1 MRAERGSLPES
12 TSMALW
18 RRAAI
23 FKVPKI
29 AIFASRTAVSS
40 RIMRSSRRGTRHL
53 NPHGRPELSHD
64 ALLDPTSK
72 AGAHAPGRGLLF
84 PVRGLDGAVRGRAPT
99 RSAAGSERRPPRA
112 RGREVAGGVRGPRRP
127 FFMARRGPRALGIG
141 LRTGKSRSRNV
152 PATILGAIC
161 TVFRRSFAGTR
172 GRQGRQNILKGRVRT
187 RRTRGE
193 RAICKMHNGGGSGK
207 SCR

>member
-1 MRAERGSLPES
+1 
-12 TSMALW
+12 MALW

-141 LRTGKSRSRNV
+141 LRTGKSRFRNV
-152 PATILGAIC
+152 PATVLGAIC
-161 TVFRRSFAGTR
+161 TVFRRSLLVTKVGC
-172 GRQGRQNILKGRVRT
+172 
-187 RRTRGE
+187 
-193 RAICKMHNGGGSGK
+193 AI
-207 SCR
+207 